1 MYRSIYIGIFLATFL
16 LLVKFNTNAAGSTL
30 RGLSGPGDIMKQN
43 ITRDEMITGKSAD
56 VEIDKTDDM
65 MAKEDA
71 DKHNRPEEGVIIAA
85 AAEEINMAVV
95 PMDEKES
102 LNPALD
108 WLRDPHTAVLVC
120 GSGLVVLM
128 IILPLVVMA
137 AARGLAR
144 LRCSQQQ
151 FRLWHQEAEADE
163 SAAGRG
169 AAVNVNR
176 QFYMQWN
183 HEGNIY

>member
-1 MYRSIYIGIFLATFL
+1 MNRSIYIGIFLATFL
-16 LLVKFNTNAAGSTL
+16 LLVRFNTNAAGSTL
-30 RGLSGPGDIMKQN
+30 RGLSGPDDIMKQN
-43 ITRDEMITGKSAD
+43 ITRDKMISDKNVD
-56 VEIDKTDDM
+56 VEINKTDDM

-71 DKHNRPEEGVIIAA
+71 PEEGVIIAA

>member
-1 MYRSIYIGIFLATFL
+1 MNRSIYIGIFLATFL
-16 LLVKFNTNAAGSTL
+16 LLVRFNTNAAGSTL
-30 RGLSGPGDIMKQN
+30 RGLSGPDDIMKQN

-71 DKHNRPEEGVIIAA
+71 PEEGVIIAA